1 MTVESS
7 LFGLFEFGVL
17 PADDRR
23 VMRTMQAVSEQL
35 SIKTSVGG
43 IARYM
48 NDTYFQQSNDLERI
62 PGNPWII
69 CTLWVANFQIA
80 TAKTLSDLAEPRR
93 TLEKAASFAIEGG
106 NLPEQ
111 VHPETGA
118 PLSVAPLTW
127 SHATFAATVCKYVQ
141 KLEQLSQSP
150 M

>member
-1 MTVESS
+1 M
-7 LFGLFEFGVL
+7 L

-23 VMRTMQAVSEQL
+23 VVRTMQAVSEQL

-48 NDTYFQQSNDLERI
+48 NDTYFQQSNDLERF
-62 PGNPWII
+62 PCNPWII

-93 TLEKAASFAIEGG
+93 TLEKAAS
-106 NLPEQ
+106 LPEQ
-111 VHPETGA
+111 VHPETGG